1 MAHEKAFAFTP
12 VDQQVFGQKHCHHHA
27 QSVVHPAGFQQL
39 AHGGVNNRQTGTC
52 FLPGGE
58 VIGGVAPRQGFG
70 FGAKRPVPGN
80 PWITHQNVFIELAP
94 QQFIDPGH
102 GTGTSALKLTP
113 IALQCRMQALAG
125 RNHSGG
131 EVGRELAGAGFRREV
146 PFAFVVIDLRIG
158 KTVEATTGFGLSR
171 GPQVAQA
178 GVGRG
183 ESCDRR
189 GDSVAGDVQRRLYI
203 GRVHETGQR
212 MMQPFITDFAE
223 LAEDL
228 KVAAGFGQHAAGLK
242 QQLIEVA
249 VYFDAFGFQGAGDR
263 GIPPGFMDAVFVVEV
278 QCVDLQLPAQVEQY
292 RWRLIPARGRADQQG
307 NIQLTQFMAQLR
319 QIAQP
324 EIHFAGGVV
333 MLQPLLRTQQIH
345 RHTRSASGGGRE
357 GGVVM

>member
-1 MAHEKAFAFTP
+1 
-12 VDQQVFGQKHCHHHA
+12 
-27 QSVVHPAGFQQL
+27 
-39 AHGGVNNRQTGTC
+39 
-52 FLPGGE
+52 
-58 VIGGVAPRQGFG
+58 
-70 FGAKRPVPGN
+70 
-80 PWITHQNVFIELAP
+80 
-94 QQFIDPGH
+94 
-102 GTGTSALKLTP
+102 
-113 IALQCRMQALAG
+113 
-125 RNHSGG
+125 
-131 EVGRELAGAGFRREV
+131 
-146 PFAFVVIDLRIG
+146 
-158 KTVEATTGFGLSR
+158 
-171 GPQVAQA
+171 
-178 GVGRG
+178 
-183 ESCDRR
+183 
-189 GDSVAGDVQRRLYI
+189 
-203 GRVHETGQR
+203 

-228 KVAAGFGQHAAGLK
+228 KVSAGFGQYAAGLK

-333 MLQPLLRTQQIH
+333 MLQPLLGTQQIH

-357 GGVVM
+357 GGVVMQAQVAAQPDQLHRLIHAVHLNQPTLNQYLMCRQGIFGQVQMSDIGKSC